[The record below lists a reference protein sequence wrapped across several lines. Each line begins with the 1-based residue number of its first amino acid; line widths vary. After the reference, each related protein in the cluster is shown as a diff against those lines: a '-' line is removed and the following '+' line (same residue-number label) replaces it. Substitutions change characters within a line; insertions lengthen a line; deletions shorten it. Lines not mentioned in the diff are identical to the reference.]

1 MGQVVS
7 NSGLGNGRIAD
18 ISLTVPSSLLTLTP
32 EALKATGTRQ
42 ITEVHSV
49 RLLPPSPIPL
59 LPPSPIP
66 SPGFFTE
73 DWLNNVSFV
82 PGVAN
87 KWLVVGATGIF
98 ALAVLRGKKRRR

>member
-1 MGQVVS
+1 MGQLVS
-7 NSGLGNGRIAD
+7 NSWMGNGRITE
-18 ISLTVPSSLLTLTP
+18 IPLTVSPSILTLTP

-49 RLLPPSPIPL
+49 RLLPPSPIP
-59 LPPSPIP
+59 

-73 DWLNNVSFV
+73 EWLNKTSFV

-98 ALAVLRGKKRRR
+98 ALAALRKKKRR